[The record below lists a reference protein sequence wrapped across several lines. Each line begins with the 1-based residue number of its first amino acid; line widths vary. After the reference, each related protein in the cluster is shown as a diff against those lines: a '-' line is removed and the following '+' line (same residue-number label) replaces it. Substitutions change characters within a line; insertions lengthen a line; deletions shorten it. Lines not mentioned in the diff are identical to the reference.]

1 MQELQIHLESVFTGD
16 GEPIINIEG
25 FQPSPHHMGDALKV
39 LLLSKQ
45 REEAEI
51 VNLPLEEMS
60 AFELLATLGELAAV
74 RRHGCCL
81 ADNER
86 YVATASMEAVK

>member
-39 LLLSKQ
+39 LLLSRQ
-45 REEAEI
+45 REEADI
-51 VNLPLEEMS
+51 VQLPLEEMS
-60 AFELLATLGELAAV
+60 ALELLAALGTKAAV
-74 RRHGCCL
+74 RRHGHCM
-81 ADNER
+81 AANER
-86 YVATASMEAVK
+86 YEATASVEAMK